1 MQLTRRPKHIA
12 SAAQDKFSS
21 QVQLAL
27 SALSSRFGGE
37 INGAFETMP
46 ATEERAKED
55 IALKEDPDAAM
66 NKLKI
71 LQDNKLSITQD
82 MRILHQAKVLGNT
95 AQFQAFLYLGKEDY
109 LDDDEAS
116 DYESEDESDDD
127 SCSDDE
133 SESESDDES
142 DSSDF
147 DDSDYDSDDS
157 SLGSVDD
164 LMNEME
170 EEMGVVIPEDLKV
183 KVVKSKGLT
192 SVLRGKLYWDDSDAT
207 LVSMGS

>member
-1 MQLTRRPKHIA
+1 MQLTQRPKRNH
-12 SAAQDKFSS
+12 SDAQDQFSS

-46 ATEERAKED
+46 ATEERAKENV
-55 IALKEDPDAAM
+55 ALNQDPEAAM
-66 NKLKI
+66 NKLKV
-71 LQDNKLSITQD
+71 LQDNKLAISQD
-82 MRILHQAKVLGNT
+82 MRILHQAKVLGNA
-95 AQFQAFLYLGKEDY
+95 AQFQGFLYLGKEDY
-109 LDDDEAS
+109 LGVDDDS
-116 DYESEDESDDD
+116 DYESEDESDD
-127 SCSDDE
+127 SSSDDD
-133 SESESDDES
+133 SESDSVDES
-142 DSSDF
+142 DSSDY
-147 DDSDYDSDDS
+147 DDSEYDSDDS

-164 LMNEME
+164 LICEME

-207 LVSMGS
+207 MVSMGS